1 MFFQLKVL
9 EILQSTSSTDLFAP
23 EIEEGQLKK
32 TADPVTSDLLE
43 ALLSVR
49 NQFFSM
55 INLNL
60 ILVKCMAIKL
70 LLFEYK

>member
-1 MFFQLKVL
+1 MTYTILCIIPIQVL
-9 EILQSTSSTDLFAP
+9 EILQSSSSTDLFAP

-49 NQFFSM
+49 SHLYYFICDLWNMFNQW
-55 INLNL
+55 
-60 ILVKCMAIKL
+60 
-70 LLFEYK
+70 Y